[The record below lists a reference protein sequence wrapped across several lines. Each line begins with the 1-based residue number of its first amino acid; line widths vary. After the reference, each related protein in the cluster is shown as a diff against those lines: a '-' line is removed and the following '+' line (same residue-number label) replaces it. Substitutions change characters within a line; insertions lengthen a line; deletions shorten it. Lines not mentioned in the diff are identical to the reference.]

1 MDKTIELDPRNS
13 MALTAIGIIE
23 IASNVNDY
31 QVREQAMHYFESA
44 FQANPRNP
52 LCIVYLAEHYFMKK
66 EYQLTAELCDAGI
79 KILKNKIRP
88 ERSDLP
94 TYRQDIEHLRSS
106 FYFILGKVDHAQE
119 NY

>member
-1 MDKTIELDPRNS
+1 MDKTIELDPQNS

-94 TYRQDIEHLRSS
+94 TYR
-106 FYFILGKVDHAQE
+106 
-119 NY
+119 